1 VIGVVLMPGRLAL
14 RTLDDFHRLAV
25 SVERATRF
33 VDSVPPELVERG
45 FDDLNTIARVVPNL
59 AAAERRLAAAIE
71 LATRIDDALRPLIKL
86 GPAVD
91 ALTVSTRTLATA
103 VEPLQGASERLGR
116 LAERLPRPRP
126 AKAS

>member
-1 VIGVVLMPGRLAL
+1 MIGVILMPGRLAL

-25 SVERATRF
+25 SAERATRF
-33 VDSVPPELVERG
+33 VDSVPPELIERS

-59 AAAERRLAAAIE
+59 AAAERQLASAIE
-71 LATRIDDALRPLIKL
+71 LATRIDEALRPLLTL

-91 ALTVSTRTLATA
+91 ALTASTRTLAGA

-116 LAERLPRPRP
+116 LAERLPRPRA
-126 AKAS
+126 AKSS

>member
-1 VIGVVLMPGRLAL
+1 VIGVILMPGRLAL

-25 SVERATRF
+25 SAERATRF
-33 VDSVPPELVERG
+33 VDSVPPELIERS

-59 AAAERRLAAAIE
+59 AAAERQLASAIE
-71 LATRIDDALRPLIKL
+71 LATRIDEALRPLLTL

-91 ALTVSTRTLATA
+91 ALTASTRTLAGA

-116 LAERLPRPRP
+116 LAERLPRPRA
-126 AKAS
+126 AKSS